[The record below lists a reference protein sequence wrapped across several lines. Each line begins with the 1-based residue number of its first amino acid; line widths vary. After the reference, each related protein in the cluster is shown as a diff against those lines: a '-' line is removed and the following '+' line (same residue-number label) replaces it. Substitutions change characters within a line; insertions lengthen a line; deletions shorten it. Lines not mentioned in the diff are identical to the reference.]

1 MKRYA
6 MVVLGVL
13 NVVLVF
19 GLLGAWFKPD
29 GSLRNVHWIP
39 PEPMSVDYLGSV
51 PVLPARN
58 AIDMGRVV
66 AMTDRPLFV
75 AGRRPPP
82 PPPPS
87 SATEEAPVDNLST
100 AKVLGLYAG
109 NGIGGV
115 VLNIA
120 GKNRRLR
127 LQEVVDGWTLKSIEG
142 KAVVFERSGQ
152 TRTLQLTRALFKGGA
167 PSGAPLPAELLPSP
181 IQVPPSAPDS
191 GAKPPAVNTSPAAP
205 PPSGGR
211 RFGP

>member
-127 LQEVVDGWTLKSIEG
+127 LQEAVDGWTLKSIEG
-142 KAVVFERSGQ
+142 NAVVFERSGQ

-167 PSGAPLPAELLPSP
+167 SAAAPLPAEFLPAP
-181 IQVPPSAPDS
+181 IQVPPAVPES
-191 GAKPPAVNTSPAAP
+191 GAQTPAVNTSPAVA
-205 PPSGGR
+205 PPSGRR